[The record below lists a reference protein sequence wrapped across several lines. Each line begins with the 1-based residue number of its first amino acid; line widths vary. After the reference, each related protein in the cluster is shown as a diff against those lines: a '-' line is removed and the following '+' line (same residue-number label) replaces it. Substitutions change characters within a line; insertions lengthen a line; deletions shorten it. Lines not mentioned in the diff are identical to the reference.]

1 VDLGGLGD
9 YELDSSFAPLYSGE
23 ALLLKLARVECRPLV
38 LASVWKCRSLGEKY
52 IVGEVEGV
60 A

>member
-1 VDLGGLGD
+1 LGD

-38 LASVWKCRSLGEKY
+38 LATVWECGSLVEEHV
-52 IVGEVEGV
+52 VGGVEG
-60 A
+60 

>member
-1 VDLGGLGD
+1 LGD

-23 ALLLKLARVECRPLV
+23 ALLLKLARVECRLLV
-38 LASVWKCRSLGEKY
+38 LASVWKCRSLGEKH

>member
-1 VDLGGLGD
+1 MDLGGLGG
-9 YELDSSFAPLYSGE
+9 YELDSSFATLYSSE
-23 ALLLKLARVECRPLV
+23 SLLLKLARVECRPLV